1 VYIYDERWI
10 PFADELSFEE
20 YGVLCHVN
28 ELPFLHKKLTE
39 MTADINNI
47 QNLITRGGEVYK
59 SHYSFDGCY
68 EKIVARET
76 EKPNEN
82 N

>member
-1 VYIYDERWI
+1 
-10 PFADELSFEE
+10 
-20 YGVLCHVN
+20 
-28 ELPFLHKKLTE
+28 

-59 SHYSFDGCY
+59 SYYSFDGCY